1 MLLLAGVAIQM
12 TIGENG
18 LFAKATNSKKEQSKS
33 ELYETAKI
41 EYLNLKTKAIE
52 NSQPSPEYELSL
64 STSEFSD
71 KYNIVDDNITD
82 KQGNI
87 IETK

>member
-12 TIGENG
+12 TLGENG

-41 EYLNLKTKAIE
+41 EYLNFI
-52 NSQPSPEYELSL
+52 Y
-64 STSEFSD
+64 
-71 KYNIVDDNITD
+71 ICCRH
-82 KQGNI
+82 
-87 IETK
+87 